1 MVLHSIFSY
10 AVLEGGLILV
20 KLTIDDIEVI
30 ELRLVGNKEI
40 FIVISLWSLKG
51 GDGHRLGTFTLTL
64 LILFSSSSACTCSV
78 QLK

>member
-30 ELRLVGNKEI
+30 ELRVVGNKEI
-40 FIVISLWSLKG
+40 FIVIPLWSLK
-51 GDGHRLGTFTLTL
+51 
-64 LILFSSSSACTCSV
+64 
-78 QLK
+78 